1 LVKRCVFCGRFFIP
15 DYRIG
20 ERQKA
25 CFLEVCKKARKQ
37 KAQREWVQKNPG
49 YFQGRYPYVKEWREK
64 RKSSL
69 GTPGAEM
76 IQDEILPSK
85 PLLRLILLIPGE
97 KGQRIQDKIF
107 LRRQSRHTFAAYG

>member
-1 LVKRCVFCGRFFIP
+1 MVKRCVFCGRFFIP

-25 CFLEVCKKARKQ
+25 CFREACKNARKQ
-37 KAQREWVQKNPG
+37 QAQREWVQKNPG
-49 YFQGRYPYVKEWREK
+49 YFQGRYPYVKGWREK

-76 IQDEILPSK
+76 IQDEILSSK
-85 PLLRLILLIPGE
+85 PLLRLILLIPAE
-97 KGQRIQDKIF
+97 KGQRIQDKIV
-107 LRRQSRHTFAAYG
+107 LRRQSRCTFAAYG